1 MDRRNA
7 CHYKFK
13 SVVKLQARK
22 NDENEIKFLQTDF
35 SEFACL
41 YARCIMCIE

>member
-1 MDRRNA
+1 MK
-7 CHYKFK
+7 CLSLQTQKCG
-13 SVVKLQARK
+13 KLQARK

-41 YARCIMCIE
+41 HARCIMCIE